1 MSLTVF
7 ANILIYD
14 EERFQRLQES
24 FFSFYKCDINYWV
37 INVRGKYKEQTKL
50 FLEKN
55 LGKNIFYTS
64 DSTVFHVGGGTLNYN
79 YPKKTFLNYRNNLWM
94 IHKNYKGK
102 YKHTGLVNPNFS
114 DLAKA
119 MGGQG
124 YTVENTEDFYQI
136 FVEAEN
142 WANQYK
148 LPVLLHIKT
157 GSEMVLPGKRFSS
170 L

>member
-1 MSLTVF
+1 
-7 ANILIYD
+7 
-14 EERFQRLQES
+14 
-24 FFSFYKCDINYWV
+24 
-37 INVRGKYKEQTKL
+37 
-50 FLEKN
+50 
-55 LGKNIFYTS
+55 
-64 DSTVFHVGGGTLNYN
+64 
-79 YPKKTFLNYRNNLWM
+79 
-94 IHKNYKGK
+94 
-102 YKHTGLVNPNFS
+102 
-114 DLAKA
+114 

-142 WANQYK
+142 WANQNK

>member
-1 MSLTVF
+1 
-7 ANILIYD
+7 
-14 EERFQRLQES
+14 
-24 FFSFYKCDINYWV
+24 
-37 INVRGKYKEQTKL
+37 
-50 FLEKN
+50 
-55 LGKNIFYTS
+55 
-64 DSTVFHVGGGTLNYN
+64 
-79 YPKKTFLNYRNNLWM
+79 
-94 IHKNYKGK
+94 
-102 YKHTGLVNPNFS
+102 LVNPNFS

-142 WANQYK
+142 WANQNK